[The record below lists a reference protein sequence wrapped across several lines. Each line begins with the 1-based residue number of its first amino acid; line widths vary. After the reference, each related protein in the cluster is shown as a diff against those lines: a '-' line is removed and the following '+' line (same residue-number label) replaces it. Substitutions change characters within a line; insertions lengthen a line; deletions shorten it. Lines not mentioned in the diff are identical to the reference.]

1 MRWYAFLTCALAVI
15 TGAGEASAQG
25 TPGALP
31 DPEEVASADFF
42 RLGTAMASSGRW
54 EEALA
59 FWEGDARRE
68 LGSRD
73 VQDPRIA
80 FRYLESVVARNDS
93 ARLGEAAEFLLWSL
107 EAPLV
112 EGAREAVDA
121 EVDRVLLIATEPEAQ
136 RLRELREG
144 DDDLLLRELRRFW
157 IERDPTPTTPRNER
171 LEEHWR
177 RIVYARE
184 HFVYA
189 DLPPLGTD
197 ERGHVYVRYGEPERI
212 RGGSLGASELEL
224 QVRIPSDVEARQR
237 LRGYDTNPQYEVWV
251 YDDLN
256 EEGLTY
262 FLFGNVDGTGPFRLV
277 DGVHDLIPTAARS
290 RTSARYTPGGIPA
303 SYYLELFYYQDLSI
317 VGGHFGTRFSELDQ
331 LWNNYTYARRSFG
344 SAGRWAPQESEIEAY
359 TYRYRQEDEFFPPNP
374 PERPVRSE
382 FEGRA
387 RDELVAQLIRTLS
400 DDDVPVLVA
409 VGASAPRISGL
420 MPDLRTSEMDVPEW
434 VMRHT
439 LIIRDARYGEVGRL
453 VQPLSAT
460 RADLSAFVLR
470 HVDEPLHLTLTAR
483 TLRVSPDD
491 QADTL
496 IAGDRLPGQVSFTP
510 GEPLSTSPD
519 RLEMSDLLT
528 GTLVPPEIDA
538 AALPYPLLPARK
550 IWIRDPLRVYLELFH
565 TAGDDDGFALLDASF
580 RVVPL
585 TEEGVE
591 DPERD
596 PVTLNVALTPRA
608 GVPYRE
614 SFDMQ
619 LRDQEPGMYR
629 LEVRVRDRIR
639 DQEKRRSVDL
649 ELVR

>member
-1 MRWYAFLTCALAVI
+1 MRRSALLTCALAAI
-15 TGAGEASAQG
+15 AGAGRTSAQEVPG
-25 TPGALP
+25 TFP
-31 DPEEVASADFF
+31 DPEEVGSADFF
-42 RLGTAMASSGRW
+42 RLGTAMAASGRW
-54 EEALA
+54 EDALH
-59 FWEGDARRE
+59 FWEGAARRE

-80 FRYLESVVARNDS
+80 FRYLETVIARDDS
-93 ARLGEAAEFLLWSL
+93 ARLGKAAELLLWSL

-112 EGAREAVDA
+112 EGAREAVDD
-121 EVDRVLLIATEPEAQ
+121 EVDRLLLIATDAEAE
-136 RLRELREG
+136 RLRALREG
-144 DDDLLLRELRRFW
+144 EEDALLRELRRFW

-184 HFVYA
+184 HFLYA
-189 DLPPLGTD
+189 KLPPLGTD
-197 ERGHVYVRYGEPERI
+197 ERGQVYVKFGEPERI

-237 LRGYDTNPQYEVWV
+237 LRRYDTNPQYEVWV

-256 EEGLTY
+256 EEGFTY

-277 DGVHDLIPTAARS
+277 DGVHELIPTAARS

-303 SYYLELFYYQDLSI
+303 SYYLELFYYQDLSN

-374 PERPVRSE
+374 PEVTVRSE

-439 LIIRDARYGEVGRL
+439 LIIRDGRYGEVGRL

-483 TLRVSPDD
+483 TLRVSDD
-491 QADTL
+491 GGVDTL

-510 GEPLSTSPD
+510 GEPLSADPD

-550 IWIRDPLRVYLELFH
+550 IWLRDPLRVYLELFH
-565 TAGDDDGFALLDASF
+565 TGGDADGFAVLDASF

-608 GVPYRE
+608 GIPYRE

-639 DQEKRRSVDL
+639 NQEKSRSVEL